1 MQFYNGLAMKVSI
14 KKLPKSKVEIFFEVS
29 WEEFQPFL
37 ERAAVML
44 IQDLNLKGFRVGK
57 VPRLIAEKEIGEDKI
72 LARAGEVLI
81 KEKYPET
88 VLERKLEVIGIPTV
102 EILKLAKNNPFNFKV
117 KAELLPEFSL
127 PDYKKIASKVEK
139 KEISLNEKE
148 VDDTLRWLRE
158 SRAEFQDLK
167 TPAKKGDF
175 LEIEYQSPRIE
186 GGKIYQ
192 DRFFLGKGSF
202 LEGFEENIE
211 GMKESEE
218 KEFKVSFPT
227 DYQREELASKDVN
240 FKVKVEKVQS
250 VKIPELNDDFA
261 RSLGVSPEDV
271 KNGNLT
277 KSSIKNLEDLKKN
290 IKEGILKEKEVSER
304 ERRRN
309 EILERIGKNMDIEI
323 PEVLISLEKQR
334 MMQNLKESV
343 ERELKIS
350 FKEYLEKLNKK
361 EEDLKESFLK
371 EAEKRVKNLLILRE
385 IGKREEVKVQEEE
398 VNEVIND
405 TFRNY
410 PGVEKAKKEIDLE
423 RLKDY
428 YKSII
433 YNEKVM
439 QLLTKASPK
448 GEA

>member
-1 MQFYNGLAMKVSI
+1 
-14 KKLPKSKVEIFFEVS
+14 
-29 WEEFQPFL
+29 
-37 ERAAVML
+37 
-44 IQDLNLKGFRVGK
+44 
-57 VPRLIAEKEIGEDKI
+57 
-72 LARAGEVLI
+72 
-81 KEKYPET
+81 
-88 VLERKLEVIGIPTV
+88 
-102 EILKLAKNNPFNFKV
+102 
-117 KAELLPEFSL
+117 
-127 PDYKKIASKVEK
+127 
-139 KEISLNEKE
+139 
-148 VDDTLRWLRE
+148 
-158 SRAEFQDLK
+158 
-167 TPAKKGDF
+167 
-175 LEIEYQSPRIE
+175 
-186 GGKIYQ
+186 
-192 DRFFLGKGSF
+192 
-202 LEGFEENIE
+202 
-211 GMKESEE
+211 
-218 KEFKVSFPT
+218 
-227 DYQREELASKDVN
+227 
-240 FKVKVEKVQS
+240 

-277 KSSIKNLEDLKKN
+277 KSSIKNLEDLKKS

-398 VNEVIND
+398 VNEMIND